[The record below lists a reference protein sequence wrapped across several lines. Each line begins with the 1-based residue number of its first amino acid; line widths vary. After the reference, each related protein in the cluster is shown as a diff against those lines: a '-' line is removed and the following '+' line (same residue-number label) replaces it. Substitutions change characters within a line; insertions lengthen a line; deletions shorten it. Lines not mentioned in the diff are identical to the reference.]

1 MKKAPQEKIRLTPDQ
16 GDILTKIGRLT
27 ENKVNI
33 DCVWFGVRHYASSLT
48 NPVLEARL
56 ADCPYHYRHYDGNP
70 GVREGTTV
78 SALARKGLVVWNAK
92 RKTATLTPEGYDLFI
107 RRAAASQADAW
118 PEGFDVLT

>member
-27 ENKVNI
+27 ENAESTRGRI
-33 DCVWFGVRHYASSLT
+33 LA
-48 NPVLEARL
+48 LEAL

>member
-27 ENKVNI
+27 ENKVNYEI
-33 DCVWFGVRHYASSLT
+33 NGVRPT
-48 NPVLEARL
+48 L

>member
-16 GDILTKIGRLT
+16 GDILTKLGRLT
-27 ENKVNI
+27 ENKVN
-33 DCVWFGVRHYASSLT
+33 
-48 NPVLEARL
+48 L

-92 RKTATLTPEGYDLFI
+92 RKTATLTPEGYDLF
-107 RRAAASQADAW
+107 RRLD
-118 PEGFDVLT
+118 D